1 MTKPNYFSPKPPTEA
16 QSLINPLTKGVV
28 IRWNTAVIAE
38 NGLVPTQWN
47 SQAPR
52 LSADGMTHLFY
63 GRDTGAAI
71 GPYFVWTEK
80 TVIWC
85 PAVRGEHV
93 KIAARL
99 GQLKLPQF
107 VCRTGSLYT
116 RTVTVAEFFLGG
128 WGITVADFQSCV
140 GHLNIPVSDK

>member
-1 MTKPNYFSPKPPTEA
+1 
-16 QSLINPLTKGVV
+16 
-28 IRWNTAVIAE
+28 
-38 NGLVPTQWN
+38 
-47 SQAPR
+47 
-52 LSADGMTHLFY
+52 MTHLFY
-63 GRDTGAAI
+63 GRDSGAAI

-80 TVIWC
+80 TVIRC

-107 VCRTGSLYT
+107 VCRTGGLYT
-116 RTVTVAEFFLGG
+116 RRVTVTELGG

-140 GHLNIPVSDK
+140 GHLSIPVSGK